1 MKNIVRILLAVA
13 LLIAVPTTMN
23 AQKPKGK
30 TTKGKVT
37 TKAKTTTTNNR
48 IDELKKDA
56 QKGDVLSQSLLGD
69 SYYYGKEVTQDYKQA
84 VYWYKKAAEQGDV
97 KARCQLGF
105 CYFKGE
111 GVTQDYQ
118 QAIYWFKNSAA
129 PKDRLV
135 LGYPLAQLALGFCY
149 YNGEGV
155 AKDDEQAVFWW
166 YKAAIQGDEEA
177 LSLLGW
183 CYDAG
188 IGVDRDLEE
197 AAYCFKKAAE
207 KGHLKAQKAIGECY
221 YNGKGVDKDLKQSA
235 YWFKK
240 AAEQGDEDSKE
251 LLEEVEEEIQSLSAS
266 SSGQVYDIAE
276 QMPSFPGG
284 QSALFQY
291 LSKNIQYPKLCEEHG
306 IQGRVI
312 CSYIVEE
319 DGSITDVQVRKS
331 VHPSLDKE
339 AVRVIQSMPKWNPGK
354 ENGLPVRVRYNLPI
368 TFSLK

>member
-1 MKNIVRILLAVA
+1 MKHIIRILLAVA

-23 AQKPKGK
+23 AQNPKGK

-37 TKAKTTTTNNR
+37 TKAKTTTTNNH
-48 IDELKKDA
+48 IDIVKKDA
-56 QKGDVLSQSLLGD
+56 QKGDVLSQSLLGYY
-69 SYYYGKEVTQDYKQA
+69 YYYGKEVTQDSKQA
-84 VYWYKKAAEQGDV
+84 VYWY
-97 KARCQLGF
+97 R
-105 CYFKGE
+105 
-111 GVTQDYQ
+111 
-118 QAIYWFKNSAA
+118 
-129 PKDRLV
+129 
-135 LGYPLAQLALGFCY
+135 
-149 YNGEGV
+149 
-155 AKDDEQAVFWW
+155 
-166 YKAAIQGDEEA
+166 
-177 LSLLGW
+177 
-183 CYDAG
+183 
-188 IGVDRDLEE
+188 
-197 AAYCFKKAAE
+197 
-207 KGHLKAQKAIGECY
+207 
-221 YNGKGVDKDLKQSA
+221 
-235 YWFKK
+235 K
-240 AAEQGDEDSKE
+240 AAEQGDEDAKE
-251 LLEEVEEEIQSLSAS
+251 LLEEVEEEIQFLSAS

>member
-1 MKNIVRILLAVA
+1 M
-13 LLIAVPTTMN
+13 
-23 AQKPKGK
+23 
-30 TTKGKVT
+30 
-37 TKAKTTTTNNR
+37 
-48 IDELKKDA
+48 
-56 QKGDVLSQSLLGD
+56 
-69 SYYYGKEVTQDYKQA
+69 
-84 VYWYKKAAEQGDV
+84 EQ
-97 KARCQLGF
+97 
-105 CYFKGE
+105 
-111 GVTQDYQ
+111 
-118 QAIYWFKNSAA
+118 
-129 PKDRLV
+129 
-135 LGYPLAQLALGFCY
+135 
-149 YNGEGV
+149 
-155 AKDDEQAVFWW
+155 
-166 YKAAIQGDEEA
+166 
-177 LSLLGW
+177 
-183 CYDAG
+183 
-188 IGVDRDLEE
+188 
-197 AAYCFKKAAE
+197 AAYCYKKAAE
-207 KGHLKAQKAIGECY
+207 KGFHEAQKALGICY
-221 YNGKGVDKDLKQSA
+221 YHGEGVDKDLKQSA

-240 AAEQGDEDSKE
+240 AAEQGDEDAKE

-284 QSALFQY
+284 QSALFQF

>member
-23 AQKPKGK
+23 AQSPKGK

-37 TKAKTTTTNNR
+37 TKAKTTTTNNH
-48 IDELKKDA
+48 IDIVKKDA
-56 QKGDVLSQSLLGD
+56 QKGDASAQCLLGYY
-69 SYYYGKEVTQDYKQA
+69 YYYGKEVTQDYKQA
-84 VYWYKKAAEQGDV
+84 VFWLKKAAEQGD
-97 KARCQLGF
+97 A
-105 CYFKGE
+105 E
-111 GVTQDYQ
+111 
-118 QAIYWFKNSAA
+118 
-129 PKDRLV
+129 
-135 LGYPLAQLALGFCY
+135 AQHNL
-149 YNGEGV
+149 
-155 AKDDEQAVFWW
+155 
-166 YKAAIQGDEEA
+166 
-177 LSLLGW
+177 
-183 CYDAG
+183 
-188 IGVDRDLEE
+188 
-197 AAYCFKKAAE
+197 
-207 KGHLKAQKAIGECY
+207 GECY
-221 YNGKGVDKDLKQSA
+221 HKGEGVDKDLKQA
-235 YWFKK
+235 GYWFKK
-240 AAEQGDEDSKE
+240 AAEQGIEDSKE

>member
-1 MKNIVRILLAVA
+1 MKNIVRILFAVA

-37 TKAKTTTTNNR
+37 TKAKTTTTNNH
-48 IDELKKDA
+48 IDIVKKDA
-56 QKGDVLSQSLLGD
+56 QKGDASAQCLLGYY
-69 SYYYGKEVTQDYKQA
+69 YYYGKEVTQDYKQA
-84 VYWYKKAAEQGDV
+84 VFWLKKAAEQGDDG
-97 KARCQLGF
+97 AQ
-105 CYFKGE
+105 
-111 GVTQDYQ
+111 
-118 QAIYWFKNSAA
+118 
-129 PKDRLV
+129 RL
-135 LGYPLAQLALGFCY
+135 LGYCY
-149 YNGEGV
+149 LNGEGV
-155 AKDDEQAVFWW
+155 AKDSKQAVYWYRKAAEQGNAEAQNSLGACYFIGEGVAEDYKQAVFWW
-166 YKAAIQGDEEA
+166 
-177 LSLLGW
+177 
-183 CYDAG
+183 
-188 IGVDRDLEE
+188 
-197 AAYCFKKAAE
+197 KKAAE
-207 KGHLKAQKAIGECY
+207 QGHAEAQYKLGCCY
-221 YNGKGVDKDLKQSA
+221 DDGIGVDKDLKQA
-235 YWFKK
+235 VYWWKKAAEQGDAEAQHNLGECYHKGEGVDKDLKQAGYWFKK
-240 AAEQGDEDSKE
+240 AAEQGIEESKE

-266 SSGQVYDIAE
+266 SSGQVYDIVE

>member
-1 MKNIVRILLAVA
+1 MKHIIRILFAVA

-84 VYWYKKAAEQGDV
+84 VYWYKKAAEQGD
-97 KARCQLGF
+97 ANAQFQLGC
-105 CYFKGE
+105 CYSKGE
-111 GVTQDYQ
+111 GVAQDYK
-118 QAIYWFKNSAA
+118 QAVYWYKKAA
-129 PKDRLV
+129 LNG
-135 LGYPLAQLALGFCY
+135 LLGFAPAQCILGICY
-149 YNGEGV
+149 YEGKGV
-155 AKDDEQAVFWW
+155 DKDLKKAAYWW
-166 YKAAIQGDEEA
+166 YQAAIQGDEA
-177 LSLLGW
+177 AQYLIGN
-183 CYDAG
+183 CYYKGEG
-188 IGVDRDLEE
+188 IDRDLEQ
-197 AAYCFKKAAE
+197 AASCYKKAAE
-207 KGHLKAQKAIGECY
+207 KGDHEAQKALGICY
-221 YNGKGVDKDLKQSA
+221 YHGEGVDKDLKQSA

-240 AAEQGDEDSKE
+240 AAEQGDEDAKE

-266 SSGQVYDIAE
+266 SSGQVYDIVE

-291 LSKNIQYPKLCEEHG
+291 LSKNIQYPEICEKKG

-312 CSYIVEE
+312 CSCVVDT
-319 DGSITDVQVRKS
+319 DGSITDVQVKQS
-331 VHPSLDKE
+331 VDPNLDRE

>member
-48 IDELKKDA
+48 IDGLKKDA
-56 QKGDVLSQSLLGD
+56 QKGDVLSQRMLGD
-69 SYYYGKEVTQDYKQA
+69 FYFFGKEVTQDYKQA
-84 VYWYKKAAEQGDV
+84 VYWYKKAAEQGDIS
-97 KARCQLGF
+97 AQFQLGY
-105 CYFKGE
+105 CYSNGE
-111 GVTQDYQ
+111 GVAQDDQ
-118 QAIYWFKNSAA
+118 QAVYWYKKAAA

-135 LGYPLAQLALGFCY
+135 GYHLAQLALGFCY
-149 YNGEGV
+149 YEGKGVDKDLKKAAFWWYQAALQGDEDGLFLLGRCYYNGEGGD
-155 AKDDEQAVFWW
+155 KNLENAVILW
-166 YKAAIQGDEEA
+166 
-177 LSLLGW
+177 
-183 CYDAG
+183 
-188 IGVDRDLEE
+188 R
-197 AAYCFKKAAE
+197 KAAE
-207 KGHLKAQKAIGECY
+207 KGHLKAQINLGFLYYHGE
-221 YNGKGVDKDLKQSA
+221 GVDKDLKQSA

-240 AAEQGDEDSKE
+240 AAEQGDEDAKE

-266 SSGQVYDIAE
+266 SSGQVYDIVE

>member
-23 AQKPKGK
+23 AQSPKGK

-37 TKAKTTTTNNR
+37 TKAKTTTTNNH
-48 IDELKKDA
+48 IDIVKKDA
-56 QKGDVLSQSLLGD
+56 QKGDASAQCLLGYY
-69 SYYYGKEVTQDYKQA
+69 YYYGKEVTQDYKQA
-84 VYWYKKAAEQGDV
+84 VFWLKKAAEQGDDG
-97 KARCQLGF
+97 AQ
-105 CYFKGE
+105 
-111 GVTQDYQ
+111 
-118 QAIYWFKNSAA
+118 
-129 PKDRLV
+129 RL
-135 LGYPLAQLALGFCY
+135 LGYCY
-149 YNGEGV
+149 LNGEGV
-155 AKDDEQAVFWW
+155 AKDSKQAVYWW
-166 YKAAIQGDEEA
+166 
-177 LSLLGW
+177 
-183 CYDAG
+183 
-188 IGVDRDLEE
+188 
-197 AAYCFKKAAE
+197 KKAAE
-207 KGHLKAQKAIGECY
+207 QGDAEAQHNLGECY
-221 YNGKGVDKDLKQSA
+221 HKGEGVDKDLKQA
-235 YWFKK
+235 GYWFKK
-240 AAEQGDEDSKE
+240 AAEQGIEDSKE

>member
-37 TKAKTTTTNNR
+37 TKAKTTTTNNH
-48 IDELKKDA
+48 IDIVKKDA
-56 QKGDVLSQSLLGD
+56 QKGDVLAQCLLGYY
-69 SYYYGKEVTQDYKQA
+69 YYYGKEVTQDYKQA
-84 VYWYKKAAEQGDV
+84 VFWLKKAAEQGDDG
-97 KARCQLGF
+97 AQHL
-105 CYFKGE
+105 
-111 GVTQDYQ
+111 
-118 QAIYWFKNSAA
+118 
-129 PKDRLV
+129 
-135 LGYPLAQLALGFCY
+135 LGYCY
-149 YNGEGV
+149 LNGEGV
-155 AKDDEQAVFWW
+155 AKDSKQAVYW
-166 YKAAIQGDEEA
+166 Y
-177 LSLLGW
+177 
-183 CYDAG
+183 
-188 IGVDRDLEE
+188 R
-197 AAYCFKKAAE
+197 KAAE
-207 KGHLKAQKAIGECY
+207 QGNAEAQNSLGACYFIGEGVAEDYKQAVYWIRKAAEQGDAEAQHNLGECY
-221 YNGKGVDKDLKQSA
+221 HKGEGVDKDLKQA
-235 YWFKK
+235 GYWFKK
-240 AAEQGDEDSKE
+240 AAEQGIEESKE

-266 SSGQVYDIAE
+266 SSGQVYDIVE

-368 TFSLK
+368 TFSLQ

>member
-1 MKNIVRILLAVA
+1 M
-13 LLIAVPTTMN
+13 
-23 AQKPKGK
+23 
-30 TTKGKVT
+30 
-37 TKAKTTTTNNR
+37 
-48 IDELKKDA
+48 
-56 QKGDVLSQSLLGD
+56 
-69 SYYYGKEVTQDYKQA
+69 
-84 VYWYKKAAEQGDV
+84 
-97 KARCQLGF
+97 
-105 CYFKGE
+105 
-111 GVTQDYQ
+111 
-118 QAIYWFKNSAA
+118 
-129 PKDRLV
+129 
-135 LGYPLAQLALGFCY
+135 
-149 YNGEGV
+149 NGEGV

-166 YKAAIQGDEEA
+166 
-177 LSLLGW
+177 
-183 CYDAG
+183 
-188 IGVDRDLEE
+188 
-197 AAYCFKKAAE
+197 KKAAE
-207 KGHLKAQKAIGECY
+207 QGHAEAQYKLGCCY
-221 YNGKGVDKDLKQSA
+221 DDGIGVDKDLKQA
-235 YWFKK
+235 VYWWKKAAEQGDAEAQHNLGECYHKGEGVDKDLKQAGYWFKK
-240 AAEQGDEDSKE
+240 AAEQGIEESKE

-266 SSGQVYDIAE
+266 SSGQVYDIVE

>member
-37 TKAKTTTTNNR
+37 TTNNR

-56 QKGDVLSQSLLGD
+56 QKGDVLSQSMLGD

-84 VYWYKKAAEQGDV
+84 
-97 KARCQLGF
+97 
-105 CYFKGE
+105 
-111 GVTQDYQ
+111 
-118 QAIYWFKNSAA
+118 
-129 PKDRLV
+129 
-135 LGYPLAQLALGFCY
+135 
-149 YNGEGV
+149 
-155 AKDDEQAVFWW
+155 
-166 YKAAIQGDEEA
+166 
-177 LSLLGW
+177 
-183 CYDAG
+183 
-188 IGVDRDLEE
+188 
-197 AAYCFKKAAE
+197 
-207 KGHLKAQKAIGECY
+207 
-221 YNGKGVDKDLKQSA
+221 A

-240 AAEQGDEDSKE
+240 AAEQGIEDSKE

-266 SSGQVYDIAE
+266 SSGQVYDIVE

>member
-84 VYWYKKAAEQGDV
+84 
-97 KARCQLGF
+97 
-105 CYFKGE
+105 
-111 GVTQDYQ
+111 
-118 QAIYWFKNSAA
+118 
-129 PKDRLV
+129 
-135 LGYPLAQLALGFCY
+135 
-149 YNGEGV
+149 
-155 AKDDEQAVFWW
+155 
-166 YKAAIQGDEEA
+166 
-177 LSLLGW
+177 
-183 CYDAG
+183 
-188 IGVDRDLEE
+188 
-197 AAYCFKKAAE
+197 
-207 KGHLKAQKAIGECY
+207 
-221 YNGKGVDKDLKQSA
+221 A

-240 AAEQGDEDSKE
+240 AAEQGDEDAKE

-284 QSALFQY
+284 QSALFQF

>member
-37 TKAKTTTTNNR
+37 TKAKTTTTNNH
-48 IDELKKDA
+48 IDIVKKDA
-56 QKGDVLSQSLLGD
+56 QKGDVLAQCLLGYY
-69 SYYYGKEVTQDYKQA
+69 YYYGKEVTQDYKQA
-84 VYWYKKAAEQGDV
+84 VYWYKKAALNGL
-97 KARCQLGF
+97 LGF
-105 CYFKGE
+105 
-111 GVTQDYQ
+111 
-118 QAIYWFKNSAA
+118 A
-129 PKDRLV
+129 PAQCI
-135 LGYPLAQLALGFCY
+135 LGICY
-149 YNGEGV
+149 YEG
-155 AKDDEQAVFWW
+155 K
-166 YKAAIQGDEEA
+166 
-177 LSLLGW
+177 
-183 CYDAG
+183 
-188 IGVDRDLEE
+188 GVDKDLKK
-197 AAYCFKKAAE
+197 AAYCYKEAAE
-207 KGHLKAQKAIGECY
+207 KGFHEAQKALGICY
-221 YNGKGVDKDLKQSA
+221 YHGEGVDKDLKQSA

-240 AAEQGDEDSKE
+240 AAEQGIEDSKE

-266 SSGQVYDIAE
+266 SSGQVYDIVE

-354 ENGLPVRVRYNLPI
+354 ENGLPVRVKYNLPT

>member
-56 QKGDVLSQSLLGD
+56 QKGDASAQFQLGFCY
-69 SYYYGKEVTQDYKQA
+69 SKGEGVAQDYKQA
-84 VYWYKKAAEQGDV
+84 VYWYKKAALNGL
-97 KARCQLGF
+97 LGF
-105 CYFKGE
+105 
-111 GVTQDYQ
+111 
-118 QAIYWFKNSAA
+118 A
-129 PKDRLV
+129 PAQCI
-135 LGYPLAQLALGFCY
+135 LGICY
-149 YNGEGV
+149 YEGKGV
-155 AKDDEQAVFWW
+155 DKDLKKAAYWW
-166 YKAAIQGDEEA
+166 YQAAIQGDEAA
-177 LSLLGW
+177 LYLIGN
-183 CYDAG
+183 CYYKGEG
-188 IGVDRDLEE
+188 IDRDLEQ
-197 AAYCFKKAAE
+197 AAYCYKKAAE
-207 KGHLKAQKAIGECY
+207 KGFHEAQKALGICY
-221 YNGKGVDKDLKQSA
+221 YHGEGVDKDLKQSA

-240 AAEQGDEDSKE
+240 AAEQGDEDAKE

-284 QSALFQY
+284 QSALFQF

>member
-23 AQKPKGK
+23 AQSPKGK

-37 TKAKTTTTNNR
+37 TKAKTTTTNNH
-48 IDELKKDA
+48 IDIVKKDA
-56 QKGDVLSQSLLGD
+56 QKGDVLAQCLLGD

-84 VYWYKKAAEQGDV
+84 G
-97 KARCQLGF
+97 
-105 CYFKGE
+105 
-111 GVTQDYQ
+111 
-118 QAIYWFKNSAA
+118 
-129 PKDRLV
+129 
-135 LGYPLAQLALGFCY
+135 
-149 YNGEGV
+149 
-155 AKDDEQAVFWW
+155 
-166 YKAAIQGDEEA
+166 
-177 LSLLGW
+177 
-183 CYDAG
+183 
-188 IGVDRDLEE
+188 
-197 AAYCFKKAAE
+197 
-207 KGHLKAQKAIGECY
+207 
-221 YNGKGVDKDLKQSA
+221 

-240 AAEQGDEDSKE
+240 AAEQGDEDAKE

-266 SSGQVYDIAE
+266 SSGQVYDIVE

-339 AVRVIQSMPKWNPGK
+339 AVRVIQSMPKWIPGK
-354 ENGLPVRVRYNLPI
+354 QKGKPVRVRYNLPI